1 MLKNRQNIIKMAILG
16 VGIILVCVLAVFAF
30 KKSHT
35 TKDDNSGAQAVVTE
49 ETGAGEETAD
59 GENTHA
65 DTLDEASEVEDEGE
79 QILLLPK
86 EEVYGFSMTDSN
98 GILLNFELD
107 GENWIYTDDTTIA
120 IDNDRIDKI
129 LNYLCDIRATDSIAL
144 DSEEA
149 ALEYG
154 LSQESKL
161 CIIEDAG
168 GNEILISL
176 GNVDETTGNVYF
188 ALNYDFTNIYVNSGK
203 LANVCDYAIEEI
215 IAL

>member
-35 TKDDNSGAQAVVTE
+35 SKGNAGDQAVVTE

-65 DTLDEASEVEDEGE
+65 DALDEASEVEDEGE

-98 GILLNFELD
+98 GIRLNFELD

-161 CIIEDAG
+161 CIIKDAG